1 MYKILAFFIWQSA
14 GPFVVYHYTSAFQ
27 TFAKN
32 IMKIFFQ
39 DLKQVFFCKK
49 CKSKEK
55 VKYHRKP
62 KISIINI
69 PTKMTKTTETDLED
83 NSIRIGEEKQKNYR

>member
-14 GPFVVYHYTSAFQ
+14 GPFVVYHYTLAFQ

-32 IMKIFFQ
+32 IMKNFSEDI
-39 DLKQVFFCKK
+39 KQVFFCKK

-83 NSIRIGEEKQKNYR
+83 NSIRIGKDQKNYR